1 MPDDED
7 RTLPEKI
14 AESWARE
21 LPELSHRG
29 LQLTLRIR
37 ALAFVIDHELA
48 CSAAA
53 EGIQVDD
60 VLLLAALR
68 RIGPPY
74 RLRPTEIY
82 GLLNI
87 TSGAAT
93 ARIARLVGRGLA
105 DRVAD
110 PGDRRSQLVQI
121 SAAGTAVIGRIME
134 TMARVSDLS
143 LDAGGLDAGRLR
155 TFKEGLRLLEQGW
168 EITMPAA
175 KNPLARHAVGRR

>member
-1 MPDDED
+1 MPDDEAK
-7 RTLPEKI
+7 TLPEKI
-14 AESWARE
+14 AESWGRE

-48 CSAAA
+48 RSAAA

-60 VLLLAALR
+60 VLLLSALR
-68 RIGPPY
+68 RTGPPY
-74 RLRPTEIY
+74 RLRPTEIF

-93 ARIARLVGRGLA
+93 ARIARLVSKGLA
-105 DRVAD
+105 DRVDD

-121 SAAGTAVIGRIME
+121 SVAGTAVMDRIMA
-134 TMARVSDLS
+134 TMARVSDFS
-143 LDAGGLDAGRLR
+143 LDAGGLDAGQLR
-155 TFKEGLRLLEQGW
+155 KLKEGLRLLEQGW
-168 EITMPAA
+168 EIAVPFAE
-175 KNPLARHAVGRR
+175 NPLARHAVDRR